1 MTLEHILGLAT
12 GVCFGVL
19 LQRGG
24 VVRFEKQ
31 VGMLLGKDMTVLR
44 FMLTAIVVGMT
55 GVLLLAHAG
64 VLTLNHKPMNVGG
77 VVLGAALFGA
87 GWGVA
92 GLCPGTT
99 LGAIGEG
106 RLHALFTMAG
116 MLAGAMFYA
125 HTYDFMKRTVLAW
138 KDYGKIGL
146 PETLDVPT
154 AVFVAA
160 FAVGAFFLFRFFDKK
175 NM

>member
-1 MTLEHILGLAT
+1 MTTEHILGLIT
-12 GVCFGVL
+12 GIVFGVL

-31 VGMLLGKDMTVLR
+31 VGMLLGRDMTVLR
-44 FMLTAIVVGMT
+44 FMLMAIIVGMT
-55 GVLLLAHAG
+55 GIILLSQMG
-64 VLTLNHKPMNVGG
+64 VLALSHKSMNVGG
-77 VVLGAALFGA
+77 VVIGAALFGA
-87 GWGVA
+87 GWGIT

-116 MLAGAMFYA
+116 MLAGAMLFA
-125 HTYDFMKRTVLAW
+125 HTYPFLQRTVLSW

-146 PETLDVPT
+146 PEVLGMPALALVAICIAITLL
-154 AVFVAA
+154 
-160 FAVGAFFLFRFFDKK
+160 LFRVFDR
-175 NM
+175 